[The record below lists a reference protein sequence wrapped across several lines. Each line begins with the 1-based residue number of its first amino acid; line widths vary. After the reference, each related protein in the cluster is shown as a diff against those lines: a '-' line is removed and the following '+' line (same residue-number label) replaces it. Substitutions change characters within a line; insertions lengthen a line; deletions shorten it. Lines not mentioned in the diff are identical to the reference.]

1 MFNERIFS
9 IGISQYHLDD
19 SYVDNKSLCEYIK
32 KSSPDVGMD
41 GTLSVSRKQMDIN
54 NPLINMLNEVVFNHS
69 RHIIQGITGNDKI
82 DPELQRV
89 WGNHNLNVDICT
101 PHVHRQS
108 FLSAIY
114 YPKSTDGKIEF
125 HNPWG
130 DNIMSIIP
138 ESSIKEYSDFNS
150 SYYTLYPKTGMLIIF
165 PSNLLHYALPS
176 ANERI
181 SVVYDIGINI

>member
-9 IGISQYHLDD
+9 IGISQYQLDA
-19 SYVDNKSLCEYIK
+19 SYVDNEVLCEDIK

-41 GTLSVSRKQMDIN
+41 GTLSVSRKQIALDN
-54 NPLINMLNEVVFNHS
+54 EYLGRLNDVVFNHS
-69 RHIIQGITGNDKI
+69 RYIIQGITGNDKI
-82 DPELQRV
+82 NPELQRV

-108 FLSAIY
+108 FLSAVY
-114 YPKSTDGKIEF
+114 YAKSTDGRIEF
-125 HNPWG
+125 HSPWT

-138 ESSIKEYSDFNS
+138 ESSIKEYNDFIS
-150 SYYTLYPKTGMLIIF
+150 SYFTLYPKTGMLFIF